1 MCTGVDLS
9 PFIPYYTTVLHH
21 LIMTPSEKN
30 LKKIIIDMKKS
41 GTPEI
46 TYIKLKSQIKSK
58 KKSLL

>member
-1 MCTGVDLS
+1 
-9 PFIPYYTTVLHH
+9 
-21 LIMTPSEKN
+21 MTPSEKN
-30 LKKIIIDMKKS
+30 LKKIIIEMKKS